1 MRYVYE
7 HRFAV
12 LIRDSQV
19 GGGGRLLGKIKYATV
34 FFWIDPLSIWNIF
47 PQPNHMVIPSFS
59 MLHML
64 DYAM

>member
-1 MRYVYE
+1 M
-7 HRFAV
+7 
-12 LIRDSQV
+12 
-19 GGGGRLLGKIKYATV
+19 GGGGVDVFREKLYAAV

-47 PQPNHMVIPSFS
+47 PQPNHMAIPSSS